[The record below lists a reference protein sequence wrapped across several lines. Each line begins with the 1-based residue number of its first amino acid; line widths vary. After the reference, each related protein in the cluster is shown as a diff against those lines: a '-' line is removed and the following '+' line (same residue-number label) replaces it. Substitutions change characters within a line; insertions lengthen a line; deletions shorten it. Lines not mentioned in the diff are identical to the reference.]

1 MYVDVRCAKDVK
13 ILELSQE
20 KMQEIRQKYDKQ
32 GFSTKVLAFQNRI
45 LKQEKK
51 FPLDYIM
58 QVPKA
63 IERVDE
69 EQAKRE
75 NVLKNVVM
83 RIVIDIRER
92 KKRPKLSDFLKVYKE
107 KKD

>member
-1 MYVDVRCAKDVK
+1 LGY
-13 ILELSQE
+13 
-20 KMQEIRQKYDKQ
+20 
-32 GFSTKVLAFQNRI
+32 QNRI

-58 QVPKA
+58 QVPKQ
-63 IERVDE
+63 IDQVDE
-69 EQAKRE
+69 EQARRE

-83 RIVIDIRER
+83 RIVIEIRER
-92 KKRPKLSDFLKVYKE
+92 KKRPNLSSFLKVYKE